1 MEKYTNLVSIFTSIK
16 LHGGIFCDFT
26 SASPTDT
33 IPGRQYKKLH
43 SKEYSLRNA
52 NCQHAADDIA
62 YNITE
67 GRSLLAPAPCRRIPE
82 VILDACEDQ
91 GVKRTILKAKRATRH
106 LASHHSSPQA
116 AVTGAMHRMYNAA
129 DAYDRNSGAR
139 MPRRQNHH
147 TYYADSDETEDIGM
161 DDDASFDSM
170 STMFEDMMYDM
181 NRLRKSTWGSS
192 LRSW

>member
-1 MEKYTNLVSIFTSIK
+1 ML
-16 LHGGIFCDFT
+16 CDFT
-26 SASPTDT
+26 STSPANT
-33 IPGRQYKKLH
+33 IPGRQYKKLN

-67 GRSLLAPAPCRRIPE
+67 GRSLLAPAPCRKIPE
-82 VILDACEDQ
+82 LILDACEDQ
-91 GVKRTILKAKRATRH
+91 GIKRTILKAKRATRH

-139 MPRRQNHH
+139 MPRGQSHQ
-147 TYYADSDETEDIGM
+147 TYYEDSDETEGFDI
-161 DDDASFDSM
+161 DDNASSDPM
-170 STMFEDMMYDM
+170 STVLEDIMHDM
-181 NRLRKSTWGSS
+181 DRLTISTWGSI
-192 LRSW
+192 LRS